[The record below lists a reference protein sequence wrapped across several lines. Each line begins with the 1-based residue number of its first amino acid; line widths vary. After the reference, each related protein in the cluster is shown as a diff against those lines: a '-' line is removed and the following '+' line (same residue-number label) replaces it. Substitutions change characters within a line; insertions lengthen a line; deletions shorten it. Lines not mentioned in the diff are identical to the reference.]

1 MTAERALEDEASD
14 TWAEFD
20 THPVALALFTWHE
33 GGNAMIALA
42 VDDVQAAVTVG
53 WALRC
58 GLTRANRGCARRNRW
73 NL

>member
-20 THPVALALFTWHE
+20 THPVAPALFTWHE

-53 WALRC
+53 
-58 GLTRANRGCARRNRW
+58 
-73 NL
+73 